1 MIKSISSQITNDE
14 MIRIIDLALR
24 RVVENGES
32 EYSKEE
38 QKIFDKIREIKK
50 QHAKKY
56 GKFL

>member
-1 MIKSISSQITNDE
+1 